1 MRTTML
7 FLAAGAAALGACKWT
22 EFDDLQNQTW
32 VNSTQKPDIKS
43 SDYGVAI
50 QRGADASGSAT
61 SGTLTVIGSG
71 PGMYTE
77 LQYSAAGSSSLNA
90 NSTLQLSGLGIMTL
104 DSPPIL
110 LASPKSAEVALV
122 TTGDP
127 SSVVVATGTHTLLL
141 RQLFVGTNTSLGSTE
156 TIISTP
162 DAATYMQPA
171 PFPGADPNP
180 TPAPLVAVGDIVMG
194 TIYALPMNT
203 KQPACKLTDGS
214 NKIQVRALG
223 TVSAGATDDVL
234 VWNGV
239 DGKLLRYAG
248 SVFNGCTT
256 TSPTASPT
264 ASTTMANTPAFQ
276 PGHGSQILTID
287 AGHVLLQGHEDLTQG
302 SKSFLQVYD
311 TATLSPVGTAV
322 TAEGVRSA
330 AVLDTGTAKFVV
342 AGYPTAIIDGETAGQ
357 VLVYKLSE
365 LSTGIESATP
375 VATLHDAQPEN
386 DQQFGRSV
394 AVMPFNG
401 KQVIAVAA
409 QNEIF
414 AYFRLD
420 TTDGMAMP
428 IYDETRQ
435 GR

>member
-32 VNSTQKPDIKS
+32 VGSTEKPSVKS

-50 QRGADASGSAT
+50 QRGADAGESAT
-61 SGTLTVIGSG
+61 GGTLTVIGSG
-71 PGMYTE
+71 PGFYSE
-77 LQYSAAGSSSLNA
+77 LQYSAAGASSLKT
-90 NSTLQLSGLGIMTL
+90 NSLQLSELGIMTL

-110 LASPKSAEVALV
+110 IASPKSAEVALV

-127 SSVVVATGTHTLLL
+127 ASVVVATGTHTLLL

-156 TIISTP
+156 TVTSTP

-171 PFPGADPNP
+171 PFPGADPAP
-180 TPAPLVAVGDIVMG
+180 PPAPLVAVGDVVMG
-194 TIYALPMNT
+194 TIYALPQGT

-214 NKIQVRALG
+214 NQIQVRALG

-256 TSPTASPT
+256 ASPK
-264 ASTTMANTPAFQ
+264 AATTMANTPPFK

-287 AGHVLLQGHEDLTQG
+287 AGHVLLQGHQDLTQG
-302 SKSFLQVYD
+302 NASFLQVYD

-330 AVLDTGTAKFVV
+330 AVLDTGTTKFVV
-342 AGYPTAIIDGETAGQ
+342 AGYPAAIIDGVTAGQ
-357 VLVYKLSE
+357 VLLYK
-365 LSTGIESATP
+365 LSTGIDSATP
-375 VATLHDAQPEN
+375 AATLHDAQPEN
-386 DQQFGRSV
+386 DKLFGRSV

-401 KQVIAVAA
+401 TQVIAVAA
-409 QNEIF
+409 NNEIF
-414 AYFRLD
+414 MYFRVN
-420 TTDGMAMP
+420 TTDGTAMP
-428 IYDETRQ
+428 IYGETRQ